1 MNKAQ
6 LLRLVQSL
14 PDNASD
20 IDISVDVST
29 SEHNAFDRVFVHELR
44 DWQYNGRNHY
54 TILATGK
61 KNF

>member
-6 LLRLVQSL
+6 LLRIINSL
-14 PDNASD
+14 PDNAD
-20 IDISVDVST
+20 IEISVDVST
-29 SEHNAFDRVFVHELR
+29 SEKDAFDRVFVHEMS
-44 DWQYNGRNHY
+44 DWQHNGRNHY